1 MSGPVLIT
9 GGAGSVG
16 RILVARLR
24 QEERPVRIFDLP
36 MMNYAGLE
44 GVDGIEVIKGDIM
57 DADTVRRAVDSVA
70 AVIHLAAILPPASER
85 DRTKTFAVNVD
96 GTGHIVHALET
107 LAPQAVLVFSSSVST
122 YGDTT
127 QETPPVRVTHS
138 QRAIDVY
145 ADSKIAGEQVLRSS
159 TAAWVILRIAGI
171 AVPAFQE
178 PPAVWPF
185 MPDQRVELVHRDDV
199 VSAIH
204 RATTTAAARGTILN
218 IAGGTTWQMTGRRYV
233 ERLYDLM
240 GVPHDEAE
248 FRDRPGWVDWYDTQD
263 SQRLLSYQNTPYETF
278 LTQIKAEVDRL
289 MGDMADVDE
298 EES

>member
-1 MSGPVLIT
+1 MSGAVLIT

-16 RILVARLR
+16 RILVSRLR
-24 QEERPVRIFDLP
+24 QDGRPVRIFDLP
-36 MMNYAGLE
+36 SMNYAGLE
-44 GVDGIEVIKGDIM
+44 GVDGVELVKGDIT
-57 DADTVRRAVDSVA
+57 DADTVRQAVEGVD

-96 GTGHIVHALET
+96 GTAYIVRGLE
-107 LAPQAVLVFSSSVST
+107 ARSPQAVLVFSSSIST

-127 QETPPVRVTHS
+127 QAAPPIGIAHP

-145 ADSKIAGEQVLRSS
+145 ADSKIAAEQVLRTSH
-159 TAAWVILRIAGI
+159 TTWVILRIAGI

-199 VSAIH
+199 VTAIH
-204 RATTTAAARGTILN
+204 RAATSPAVHGKILN
-218 IAGGTTWQMTGRRYV
+218 IAGGPTWQTTGRAYV

-240 GVPHDEAE
+240 GVPADEAKY
-248 FRDRPGWVDWYDTQD
+248 RQVPGWVDWYDTEA

-278 LTQIKAEVDRL
+278 LAQMKAEVDRL
-289 MGDMADVDE
+289 MGDAEDVE
-298 EES
+298 ED

>member
-24 QEERPVRIFDLP
+24 QEGRHVRVCDLP
-36 MMNYAGLE
+36 VMSFAGLE
-44 GVDGIEVIKGDIM
+44 GVNGIDVIKGDIT
-57 DADTVRRAVDSVA
+57 DAETVRQAVDGVD

-96 GTGHIVHALET
+96 GTTHIVRALET
-107 LAPQAVLVFSSSVST
+107 LAPHAVLVFSSSVST

-127 QETPPVRVTHS
+127 SAPSPVRVTHP

-145 ADSKIAGEQVLRSS
+145 AESKIAGEQVVLSS
-159 TAAWVILRIAGI
+159 KTTWVILRIAGI

-185 MPDQRVELVHRDDV
+185 MPEQRVELVHRDDV
-199 VSAIH
+199 VTAIH
-204 RATTTAAARGTILN
+204 GATTAPAAKGKMLH
-218 IAGGTTWQMTGRRYV
+218 IAGGATWQMTGRRYV
-233 ERLYDLM
+233 ERLYDLL
-240 GVPHDEAE
+240 GVPYDDAT
-248 FRDRPGWVDWYDTQD
+248 FRDTPGWVDWYDTQA
-263 SQRLLSYQNTPYETF
+263 SQQLLNYQQTSYETF
-278 LTQIKAEVDRL
+278 LAQIKAEVDRL
-289 MGDMADVDE
+289 MGDMADDDADE
-298 EES
+298 R